1 MRKITTILLLCMS
14 ATLMQAQ
21 ITIGGNIYGGGNA
34 GDTKGNT
41 NVTVY
46 AGDLNRVFGGA
57 QKADVG
63 GHAFVHIDGEHAS
76 NYVLI
81 NHVYGGNDVSGVIGN
96 NSGLEKSVPEEIK
109 KATENLVDKS
119 WNAFV
124 RISTKM
130 NGDVAADDNQKI
142 YIGQLFGGGNGAYD
156 YTSEKL
162 IDGVT
167 PNPYYGLT
175 KPELAKSYLEVM
187 GGSIVY
193 AFGGGNNATVTE
205 KTVIYVDNPSKVV
218 NEILV
223 DGVDQ
228 ITKDNRVVDKM
239 NLNPGYTYPSSDAYQ
254 IGSFFGGNN
263 TAEMKIRPRWNLQ
276 SGKIRNVYSGGN
288 KGDMTSPDGLLLQ
301 IPEGSSIIVDNVYG
315 GCRMADVTP
324 KDENGNPVTAAAITQ
339 DDFGNELHIP
349 GGMAARARVL
359 GGHVNN
365 VYGGNDITGHISGG
379 STVGIYTTIYGDV
392 YGGGNGSY
400 PYTDNAKL
408 KDDPTYGDLYYNP
421 GTNSVAALNAFR
433 PNAEQVSIYV
443 QGTEAKKTIIHG
455 SVYCGGNS
463 ASLSSSMDNPK
474 VELKVGSYAI
484 VDNLFFG
491 NNGENMIRFNAP
503 IDGHNE
509 GVLRTMKKQLKEVDP
524 DKYAGDTSPFSK
536 IDLKDEEVFAKY
548 MEGKSLVVILPH
560 ISHTPPTSVLFTVV
574 AMWVA

>member
-1 MRKITTILLLCMS
+1 MS

-63 GHAFVHIDGEHAS
+63 GHSFVHIDGEHAS

-109 KATENLVDKS
+109 KATE
-119 WNAFV
+119 
-124 RISTKM
+124 
-130 NGDVAADDNQKI
+130 AADDNQKI

-156 YTSEKL
+156 YTSQKL
-162 IDGVT
+162 TDGVT

-365 VYGGNDITGHISGG
+365 VYGGNDIIILLSMVTSMAVV
-379 STVGIYTTIYGDV
+379 TVPILI
-392 YGGGNGSY
+392 
-400 PYTDNAKL
+400 
-408 KDDPTYGDLYYNP
+408 PTMQN
-421 GTNSVAALNAFR
+421 
-433 PNAEQVSIYV
+433 
-443 QGTEAKKTIIHG
+443 
-455 SVYCGGNS
+455 
-463 ASLSSSMDNPK
+463 
-474 VELKVGSYAI
+474 
-484 VDNLFFG
+484 
-491 NNGENMIRFNAP
+491 
-503 IDGHNE
+503 
-509 GVLRTMKKQLKEVDP
+509 
-524 DKYAGDTSPFSK
+524 
-536 IDLKDEEVFAKY
+536 
-548 MEGKSLVVILPH
+548 
-560 ISHTPPTSVLFTVV
+560 
-574 AMWVA
+574 